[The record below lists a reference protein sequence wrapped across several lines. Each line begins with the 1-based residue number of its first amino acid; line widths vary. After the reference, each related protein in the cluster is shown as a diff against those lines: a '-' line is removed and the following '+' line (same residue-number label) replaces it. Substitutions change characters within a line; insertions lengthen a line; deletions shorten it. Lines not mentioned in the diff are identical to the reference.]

1 MKNYVP
7 ISLIVVFNKI
17 LGKVMHN
24 RLSQHL
30 HINKTLL
37 LEQLGFRKGMSNE
50 NAAYKLTV
58 YPIS

>member
-1 MKNYVP
+1 
-7 ISLIVVFNKI
+7 
-17 LGKVMHN
+17 MHK

-37 LEQLGFRKGMSNE
+37 LEQLGFRKGKSNE

>member
-1 MKNYVP
+1 MTNYAP
-7 ISLIVVFNKI
+7 ISLLAVFNKI
-17 LGKVMHN
+17 LEKVMHK

-50 NAAYKLTV
+50 KCCLQANSV
-58 YPIS
+58 S